1 MYTYVAAAILGA
13 AIAGGGVWQVQN
25 CRFDSKEKQ
34 RLETEAELRRNNE
47 RRTSLASA
55 GLEEDKKKIEVR
67 YRTIEKQVLKFID
80 RPVYLNT
87 CLDQDGID
95 AINGITK

>member
-1 MYTYVAAAILGA
+1 MYTHVAAVILGA

-25 CRFDSKEKQ
+25 WRFDSKEKQ
-34 RLETEAELRRNNE
+34 RLEVEAEVRRNNE
-47 RRTSLASA
+47 RRTTVASV

-67 YRTIEKQVLKFID
+67 YRTIEKEVLKFID

-95 AINGITK
+95 AINGVKK